1 MAKYNSKGNI
11 SFQWT
16 VSAALTTIGQCRS
29 VDCDSSA
36 PAIDV
41 TDLDDAAR
49 EFVAGIVDGGE
60 ITVEVLL
67 DPADATLVALRV
79 DWKAQTARAAKLI
92 IASNS
97 RTFSAFIMN
106 IRESGGEGQPIV
118 ATITAKITGAI
129 TDV

>member
-16 VSAALTTIGQCRS
+16 VSASLTTIGQCRS
-29 VDCDSSA
+29 VDHDASA

-60 ITVEVLL
+60 VTIELLL
-67 DPADATLVALRV
+67 DPADASLAALRT
-79 DWKAQTARAAKLI
+79 DWKAQTARAAKI
-92 IASNS
+92 IIVSAA
-97 RTFSAFIMN
+97 RTFSGFIMN
-106 IRESGGEGQPIV
+106 IRESGGEGQPLV
-118 ATITAKITGAI
+118 ATITIKVTGAI
-129 TDV
+129 TDA